1 MNICGGIILWGH
13 FAPRPRRSGRGAHQ
27 NGCPQFG
34 IVVQGRRKLRP
45 CTLCLIG
52 PPSPFI
58 RHWRRE
64 ISAPLR
70 ESRMERGGRKETGLL
85 LRRQWNGG
93 ASRFSIFWG
102 GRSAYLSRSS
112 RAGRGF
118 FRRPFPPDPEPPP
131 GRPFSGWGA
140 KGRTDKAVY
149 AYRRDPPGNPE

>member
-13 FAPRPRRSGRGAHQ
+13 FALKRAALIRM
-27 NGCPQFG
+27 
-34 IVVQGRRKLRP
+34 VVHNSALSYRGRRKLRP
-45 CTLCLIG
+45 LYSVPHWASISLHPPLAAGDFG
-52 PPSPFI
+52 PPPRKPNGKRRAKRNRLASPT
-58 RHWRRE
+58 
-64 ISAPLR
+64 A
-70 ESRMERGGRKETGLL
+70 MERRRKPVLYFLG
-85 LRRQWNGG
+85 
-93 ASRFSIFWG
+93 G